1 MQAGDAGDGGDHHAR
16 KKLHGSHVAL
26 VECAGR
32 RGQNLEYAQGAAIV
46 AKRRDEDG
54 ADAEAAATG
63 EVDARVAVGIVTEHD
78 FPGAYGFGGD
88 AAIGLQAD
96 AEVGSGAAS
105 AGAADDFIAG
115 AQCDGGSGS
124 SGEMLG
130 TLGDGADGG
139 FEIEF
144 GGLDIDFFSGMYGAE
159 AGDRMSCVGDAKL
172 TAKSG

>member
-16 KKLHGSHVAL
+16 KKLHGGHVAL
-26 VECAGR
+26 VECAGG

-54 ADAEAAATG
+54 
-63 EVDARVAVGIVTEHD
+63 
-78 FPGAYGFGGD
+78 
-88 AAIGLQAD
+88 AD

-139 FEIEF
+139 FEIE
-144 GGLDIDFFSGMYGAE
+144 L
-159 AGDRMSCVGDAKL
+159 
-172 TAKSG
+172 